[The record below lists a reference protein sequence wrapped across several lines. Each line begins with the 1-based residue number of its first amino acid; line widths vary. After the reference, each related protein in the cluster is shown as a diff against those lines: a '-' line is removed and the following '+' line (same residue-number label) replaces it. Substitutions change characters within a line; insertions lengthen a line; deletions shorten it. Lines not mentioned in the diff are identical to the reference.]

1 MHYNRAAEIRSIR
14 KKLSTEAREGF
25 RIAEFI
31 KYECIMMCVKEKRQK
46 ADSGIANLPMA
57 CYHSHPMGCM
67 ARLPVREVKSSS
79 SSSQKFIALSTRDCT
94 TG

>member
-1 MHYNRAAEIRSIR
+1 MQYSRAAEIRSIR

-31 KYECIMMCVKEKRQK
+31 KYECIMVCVKEERQK
-46 ADSGIANLPMA
+46 S
-57 CYHSHPMGCM
+57 
-67 ARLPVREVKSSS
+67 RFRSSKLTNGLLMQS
-79 SSSQKFIALSTRDCT
+79 FHEMHGQI